1 MKLFMAV
8 SAMRR
13 CEYVSWTLQ
22 GSRRSCHRYYR
33 LSAFSHC
40 FLPFSLPLG
49 WRCAAA
55 VLARRV
61 NRRID
66 HDGISAAVGALV
78 CLRQLFGGSFLHVT
92 RDGPRGSFNTFL
104 PSEHG

>member
-1 MKLFMAV
+1 MKLFMAVAV

-78 CLRQLFGGSFLHVT
+78 CSSAALRRKFPARHT
-92 RDGPRGSFNTFL
+92 RWAAGKLQYFSPF
-104 PSEHG
+104 